1 VDFSSGGLIAIS
13 GVSGSGKSSLLR
25 DVFYASVQ
33 AGRPV
38 NCDAIYGTE
47 QFDSIVYVDAGG
59 SNTNR
64 LSTLVSMTGLL
75 DKIRDVFAKTDAA
88 KAAGLKKSAFSYI
101 HKDGKCPLCGGS
113 GVQRISMD
121 FMSDVEL
128 NCEACNGAR
137 YRDEVLDIRY
147 QGKTI
152 AGVLDMTVS
161 EAAGFFAGHK
171 SLQDAFALMAE
182 LGLSHLKLGHAAPAL
197 SSGEA
202 RRVRLLTDLLNSKS
216 GKRLYLFDEPSRGLH
231 HEDVLRLLSLFHRL
245 AENGHSLLYIE
256 HRPEMIA
263 AANQHIKLG
272 PGSGDAGGELM

>member
-1 VDFSSGGLIAIS
+1 
-13 GVSGSGKSSLLR
+13 
-25 DVFYASVQ
+25 FYASVQ

-38 NCDAIYGTE
+38 HCDAIYGTQ
-47 QFDSIVYVDAGG
+47 QFDSILYVDAGG
-59 SNTNR
+59 SSTNR

-75 DKIRDVFAKTDAA
+75 DKIRDVFTKTDAA
-88 KAAGLKKSAFSYI
+88 KAAGLKKSAFSYT
-101 HKDGKCPLCGGS
+101 HKDGKCPVCAGS

-128 NCEACNGAR
+128 PCEACHGAR
-137 YRDEVLDIRY
+137 YRDEVLEVTYRR
-147 QGKTI
+147 KTI
-152 AGVLDMTVS
+152 SDVLDMTVS
-161 EAAGFFAGHK
+161 EAGGFFAGHDA
-171 SLQDAFALMAE
+171 LQNAFELMAG
-182 LGLSHLKLGHAAPAL
+182 LGLSHLKLGHAAPSL

-231 HEDVLRLLSLFHRL
+231 HEDVLRLLKLFHRL
-245 AENGHSLLYIE
+245 AESGHSLLYIE

-263 AANQHIKLG
+263 AANQHLMLG